1 MPSPVVLTMRPWC
14 SAIFPVE
21 ELMAQRDD
29 LLAGQRAPL
38 EREAEMRPHQRKYLT
53 RELVSGG
60 FGLILGVAGMYLAY
74 LAIIYSSPYP
84 PTDDVAAVA
93 RLIWDLI
100 IAAVTL
106 FVICGVGGIV
116 ILAEAALQYFAYRR
130 PLA

>member
-38 EREAEMRPHQRKYLT
+38 EREAEMRPHQRKYRT

-84 PTDDVAAVA
+84 PTSDQS
-93 RLIWDLI
+93 
-100 IAAVTL
+100 
-106 FVICGVGGIV
+106 G
-116 ILAEAALQYFAYRR
+116 YFAYFGTERKWPSIQVR
-130 PLA
+130 LCALLV

>member
-1 MPSPVVLTMRPWC
+1 MQVHSWGIAIVDTAPARFFASVVPVVRILHGSDIC
-14 SAIFPVE
+14 S
-21 ELMAQRDD
+21 
-29 LLAGQRAPL
+29 L

-60 FGLILGVAGMYLAY
+60 FGLTLGVAGMYLAY